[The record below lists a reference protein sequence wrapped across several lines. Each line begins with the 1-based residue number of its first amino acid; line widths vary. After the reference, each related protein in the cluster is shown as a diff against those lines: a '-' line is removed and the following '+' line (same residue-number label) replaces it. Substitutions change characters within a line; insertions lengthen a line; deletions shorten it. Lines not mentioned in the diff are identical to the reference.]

1 MEKVRFPRRINIY
14 LPLIAVFAVLF
25 LLLPRS
31 GKFSYDYR
39 KGSPWVYDNLVADFD
54 FPLLKTEEQ
63 LQSERESLGAES
75 IPYCRL
81 SSSVAKDVLAKVS
94 ALDFAQAP
102 GARTATMEAISE
114 LYQRGVLPD
123 ALSGSSSGA
132 DRLLLIQVEKRV
144 ERHSSSEYL
153 SEEESQA
160 FLRDELAKACPQID
174 ADSLLKV
181 LNIYPLLRAN
191 LVYDKQATELMHQK
205 SVDYISTTSG
215 IVPAGTVIVRH
226 GETVT
231 AEIKQMLDSYRLEF
245 NSNVSYNGPA
255 ALLWLGNA
263 LMALFIVL
271 LLFLSICYG
280 NANVLDSYNRYLY
293 LLFIFLLSAVA
304 TLLVDRFN
312 PDSIFFIPYSII
324 AIYLMAFF
332 KKRVVMPAYIMSLI
346 PLLLFTNGGEGLFM
360 MHLVAGMVC
369 IFTFSYFNHGWLQFV
384 NAIFIFISA
393 SLVLLTNRLINGDPN
408 LFDYSELLKIF
419 IGSLACWLGYP
430 MIFLFEKLFN
440 LVSNSRLQD
449 LCDTNSKLLQL
460 LAQKAPGTFQHCLQ
474 VMNLSDAA
482 ARSIG
487 ANVLLTRAGALYHD
501 IGKMENP
508 LCFVENQTPGVK
520 YHEELSPEESAR
532 DIIKHVSDGV
542 AIADRYRL
550 PDEIK
555 QFIVTHHGTSCAAYF
570 LTKYLN
576 AGGDPDKTDTFY
588 YKGQVPSTKE
598 QSIVMVCDTLEAASR
613 TLTDFSRNAVS
624 DFVDSVFSSK
634 LKEGQFAD
642 SALTEREIG
651 IIKSTLKEYIA
662 NMHHARIVYPKRK
675 GGSKERF

>member
-94 ALDFAQAP
+94 ALDFAQVP

-555 QFIVTHHGTSCAAYF
+555 QFSVTHHGTSCAAYF

-613 TLTDFSRNAVS
+613 TLTHSSRNAVS
-624 DFVDSVFSSK
+624 DFVDRVFSSK

>member
-1 MEKVRFPRRINIY
+1 MKNH
-14 LPLIAVFAVLF
+14 IAFKFLAVLLCAVT
-25 LLLPRS
+25 LLGAVGSAGGILVLTQMDLFNKTVDQVVEEEVRS
-31 GKFSYDYR
+31 DGESYANILALRCASRDLGGCPEDMIRNRYNAYWFNDSYDPDYY
-39 KGSPWVYDNLVADFD
+39 GYTVLD
-54 FPLLKTEEQ
+54 
-63 LQSERESLGAES
+63 AE
-75 IPYCRL
+75 
-81 SSSVAKDVLAKVS
+81 
-94 ALDFAQAP
+94 
-102 GARTATMEAISE
+102 G
-114 LYQRGVLPD
+114 
-123 ALSGSSSGA
+123 
-132 DRLLLIQVEKRV
+132 
-144 ERHSSSEYL
+144 
-153 SEEESQA
+153 
-160 FLRDELAKACPQID
+160 
-174 ADSLLKV
+174 
-181 LNIYPLLRAN
+181 
-191 LVYDKQATELMHQK
+191 
-205 SVDYISTTSG
+205 
-215 IVPAGTVIVRH
+215 
-226 GETVT
+226 
-231 AEIKQMLDSYRLEF
+231 
-245 NSNVSYNGPA
+245 
-255 ALLWLGNA
+255 
-263 LMALFIVL
+263 
-271 LLFLSICYG
+271 
-280 NANVLDSYNRYLY
+280 NVLDSYNRYLY

-312 PDSIFFIPYSII
+312 PDSIYFIPYSII

-520 YHEELSPEESAR
+520 YHEELSAEESAR

-624 DFVDSVFSSK
+624 DFVDRVFSSK

>member
-215 IVPAGTVIVRH
+215 IVPAGTLIVRH

-312 PDSIFFIPYSII
+312 TDSIFFIPYSII

-332 KKRVVMPAYIMSLI
+332 KKRVVMPAYIMSHI

-360 MHLVAGMVC
+360 MHLVAGLVC

-624 DFVDSVFSSK
+624 DFVDRVFSSK

>member
-81 SSSVAKDVLAKVS
+81 SSSVAKDVLSKVS

-215 IVPAGTVIVRH
+215 IVPAGTLIVRH

-360 MHLVAGMVC
+360 MHLVAGMV
-369 IFTFSYFNHGWLQFV
+369 
-384 NAIFIFISA
+384 
-393 SLVLLTNRLINGDPN
+393 
-408 LFDYSELLKIF
+408 
-419 IGSLACWLGYP
+419 
-430 MIFLFEKLFN
+430 
-440 LVSNSRLQD
+440 
-449 LCDTNSKLLQL
+449 
-460 LAQKAPGTFQHCLQ
+460 
-474 VMNLSDAA
+474 
-482 ARSIG
+482 
-487 ANVLLTRAGALYHD
+487 
-501 IGKMENP
+501 
-508 LCFVENQTPGVK
+508 
-520 YHEELSPEESAR
+520 
-532 DIIKHVSDGV
+532 
-542 AIADRYRL
+542 
-550 PDEIK
+550 
-555 QFIVTHHGTSCAAYF
+555 
-570 LTKYLN
+570 
-576 AGGDPDKTDTFY
+576 
-588 YKGQVPSTKE
+588 
-598 QSIVMVCDTLEAASR
+598 
-613 TLTDFSRNAVS
+613 
-624 DFVDSVFSSK
+624 
-634 LKEGQFAD
+634 
-642 SALTEREIG
+642 
-651 IIKSTLKEYIA
+651 
-662 NMHHARIVYPKRK
+662 
-675 GGSKERF
+675 

>member
-280 NANVLDSYNRYLY
+280 HANVLDSYNRYLY

-624 DFVDSVFSSK
+624 DFVDRVFSSK

>member
-215 IVPAGTVIVRH
+215 IVPAGTLIVRH

-245 NSNVSYNGPA
+245 NSNVSYNGPV

-419 IGSLACWLGYP
+419 IGSLA
-430 MIFLFEKLFN
+430 
-440 LVSNSRLQD
+440 
-449 LCDTNSKLLQL
+449 
-460 LAQKAPGTFQHCLQ
+460 
-474 VMNLSDAA
+474 
-482 ARSIG
+482 
-487 ANVLLTRAGALYHD
+487 
-501 IGKMENP
+501 
-508 LCFVENQTPGVK
+508 
-520 YHEELSPEESAR
+520 
-532 DIIKHVSDGV
+532 
-542 AIADRYRL
+542 
-550 PDEIK
+550 
-555 QFIVTHHGTSCAAYF
+555 
-570 LTKYLN
+570 
-576 AGGDPDKTDTFY
+576 
-588 YKGQVPSTKE
+588 
-598 QSIVMVCDTLEAASR
+598 
-613 TLTDFSRNAVS
+613 
-624 DFVDSVFSSK
+624 
-634 LKEGQFAD
+634 
-642 SALTEREIG
+642 
-651 IIKSTLKEYIA
+651 
-662 NMHHARIVYPKRK
+662 
-675 GGSKERF
+675 

>member
-215 IVPAGTVIVRH
+215 IVPAGTLIVRH

-245 NSNVSYNGPA
+245 NSNVSYNGPV

-520 YHEELSPEESAR
+520 YHEELSAEESAR

-624 DFVDSVFSSK
+624 DFVDRVFSSK

>member
-102 GARTATMEAISE
+102 GARTTTMEAISE

-245 NSNVSYNGPA
+245 NSNVSYNGPV

-613 TLTDFSRNAVS
+613 TLTDFSRSAVS
-624 DFVDSVFSSK
+624 DFVDRVFSSK

>member
-14 LPLIAVFAVLF
+14 LPLIVVFAVLF

-94 ALDFAQAP
+94 ALDFAQAT

-312 PDSIFFIPYSII
+312 PDSIYFIPYSII

-346 PLLLFTNGGEGLFM
+346 PLLLFTNGGEELFM

-624 DFVDSVFSSK
+624 DFVDRVFSSK

>member
-312 PDSIFFIPYSII
+312 PDSIYFIPYSII

-332 KKRVVMPAYIMSLI
+332 KKRVVMPAYIMRLI
-346 PLLLFTNGGEGLFM
+346 PFRLCTNGCECLFM

-520 YHEELSPEESAR
+520 YHEELSAEESAR

-624 DFVDSVFSSK
+624 DFVDRVFSSK

>member
-81 SSSVAKDVLAKVS
+81 SSSVARDVLAKVS

-215 IVPAGTVIVRH
+215 IVPAGTLIVRH

-245 NSNVSYNGPA
+245 NSNVSYNGPV

-312 PDSIFFIPYSII
+312 PDSIFFIPHSII

-624 DFVDSVFSSK
+624 DFVDRVFSSK

>member
-1 MEKVRFPRRINIY
+1 MNIY
-14 LPLIAVFAVLF
+14 LPLIAVFAALF
-25 LLLPRS
+25 LLLPRG

-63 LQSERESLGAES
+63 LQSEREQLGAES

-81 SSSVAKDVLAKVS
+81 SRSVDKEVLATVS
-94 ALDFAQAP
+94 AMDFGKAS
-102 GARTATMEAISE
+102 GARAATIQAISE
-114 LYQRGVLPD
+114 LYQRGVIPD
-123 ALSGSSSGA
+123 LASEGGGSE
-132 DRLLLIQVEKRV
+132 DHLLFIQNEKRV

-153 SEEESQA
+153 TEGESQA
-160 FLRDELAKACPQID
+160 YLRDALSKACPGID
-174 ADSLLKV
+174 ADSLLTV
-181 LNIYPLLRAN
+181 LNIYPSLRAN
-191 LVYDKQATELMHQK
+191 LVYDKQTTELMHRK
-205 SVDYISTTSG
+205 SVDFISPTSG
-215 IVPAGTVIVRH
+215 IVPAGTVIVRR

-231 AEIKQMLDSYRLEF
+231 GEIKQMLDSYRAEF
-245 NSNVSYNGPA
+245 NNSVSYNGPVG
-255 ALLWLGNA
+255 LLWLGNA
-263 LMALFIVL
+263 LMAFFIVL

-280 NANVLDSYNRYLY
+280 NANVLDSYNRYVY
-293 LLFIFLLSAVA
+293 LLFIFLISAVT

-312 PDSIFFIPYSII
+312 PESIYYIPYSII
-324 AIYLMAFF
+324 AIYLLAFF

-369 IFTFSYFNHGWLQFV
+369 IFSFSYFSNGWLQFV
-384 NAIFIFISA
+384 NAIFIFLSA
-393 SLVLLTNRLINGDPN
+393 ASVWLTYRLINGEAN
-408 LFDYSELLKIF
+408 ILDYSILIKIF

-440 LVSNSRLQD
+440 LVSSSRLQD
-449 LCDTNSKLLQL
+449 LCDTNSKLLRM

-532 DIIKHVSDGV
+532 DIIKHVSDGM
-542 AIADRYRL
+542 ALADRYRL
-550 PDEIK
+550 PDEVK
-555 QFIVTHHGTSCAAYF
+555 QFIITHHGTSCTAYF

-576 AGGDPDKTDTFY
+576 AGGDPEMTDTFY
-588 YKGQVPSTKE
+588 YKGHVPSTKE

-613 TLTDFSRNAVS
+613 TLTDFSRSAIS
-624 DFVDSVFSSK
+624 DFVDRVFSNK

-651 IIKSTLKEYIA
+651 IVKATLKEYIA

-675 GGSKERF
+675 GTRR

>member
-94 ALDFAQAP
+94 ALDFAQVP

-613 TLTDFSRNAVS
+613 TLTHSSRNAVS
-624 DFVDSVFSSK
+624 DFVDRVFSSK

>member
-14 LPLIAVFAVLF
+14 LPLIVVFAVLF

-624 DFVDSVFSSK
+624 DFVDRVFSSK

>member
-94 ALDFAQAP
+94 ALDFARAP
-102 GARTATMEAISE
+102 GARAATMEAISE
-114 LYQRGVLPD
+114 LYRRGVLPD
-123 ALSGSSSGA
+123 ALSGGSSGA

-160 FLRDELAKACPQID
+160 FLRDELARACPQID
-174 ADSLLKV
+174 ADSLLRV
-181 LNIYPLLRAN
+181 LNIYPMLRAN
-191 LVYDKQATELMHQK
+191 LVYDNQTTELMHQK

-245 NSNVSYNGPA
+245 NNNVSYNGPV

-312 PDSIFFIPYSII
+312 PDSIYYIPYSII

-408 LFDYSELLKIF
+408 VFDYSVLLKIF

-440 LVSNSRLQD
+440 LVSSSRLQD
-449 LCDTNSKLLQL
+449 LCDTNSKLLRL

-520 YHEELSPEESAR
+520 YHEELSAEESAR

-542 AIADRYRL
+542 ALADRYRL

-576 AGGDPDKTDTFY
+576 AGGDPEKTDSFY

-613 TLTDFSRNAVS
+613 TLTDFSRSAVS
-624 DFVDSVFSSK
+624 DFVDRVFSSK

-675 GGSKERF
+675 GGRKERF